1 MAINYIEQLG
11 FDEIEDLGDVDYVG
25 EGIAFHTDIRE
36 LPMKDGSIRMNM
48 FSILACIRGKMQIE
62 MNTEKYT
69 VTQNQVLVC
78 RPNDMIDNCMLS
90 PDFEGTVLCL
100 SRRGIMELVN
110 ENELWDRAIKL
121 GKNPIIRIREGGLEM
136 MRLFGEL
143 MRTKIR
149 MEKSVFYKEIIFSI
163 VKAGLYELM
172 SNVDTENISES
183 KAMIKQREVLFRKF
197 ISLLSECRVKP
208 RTITWYAD
216 KLCVTA
222 KYLSTVSKQV
232 SGKTAFE
239 WINEYVQR
247 DIRNWLRNSDKSIKE
262 IYQLLNFPSISFFGK
277 YCRTH
282 LGASPTE
289 LRKQLREQGD

>member
-1 MAINYIEQLG
+1 MQ
-11 FDEIEDLGDVDYVG
+11 VD
-25 EGIAFHTDIRE
+25 
-36 LPMKDGSIRMNM
+36 MN
-48 FSILACIRGKMQIE
+48 A
-62 MNTEKYT
+62 EKYT
-69 VTQNQVLVC
+69 LTQYHVLVC

-110 ENELWDRAIKL
+110 ENELWDCAIKL
-121 GKNPIIRIREGGLEM
+121 GRNPIIRIRESGLEM
-136 MRLFGEL
+136 MRLFGDL
-143 MRTKIR
+143 MRTKTK
-149 MEKSVFYKEIIFSI
+149 MERTVFYKEIIFSI

-172 SNVDTENISES
+172 SNVDTESLVES
-183 KAMIKQREVLFRKF
+183 KTLVRQREVLFRKF

-222 KYLSTVSKQV
+222 KYLSTVCKQV

-239 WINEYVQR
+239 WINDYVQR

-262 IYQLLNFPSISFFGK
+262 IYQLLDFPSISFFGK

-289 LRKQLREQGD
+289 LRKQLREQSE